1 MIKLLICTTGENKM
15 QKLKI
20 LTFVTNFYYHGIAG
34 LESQIYEEYVRLSEH
49 NFMSVITENSDLNSN
64 NNLKIIKVSKI
75 SIPKFRGIFKI
86 LQYIN
91 STFRNRKNF
100 DIVYVRTFSPPELLS
115 AIFAKNFLKKKV
127 VFLIPGTWIFI
138 GENFKKKI
146 QRKIFQI
153 LTRDSDMLV
162 LYSKLI
168 MPEITS
174 LIGPLDD
181 SKITII
187 KNAVD
192 SIKFSPMN
200 LTEENSILY
209 VGRIHPLK
217 QIDDIIH
224 AIGLVNKVIP
234 NVKLNIVGKIQSNEY
249 FTFLNDLILKLDCKK
264 NINFIG
270 PIPNEKIVDFY
281 HHAQIFIL
289 MGKNEGIP
297 RSILEAMSCEKAV
310 IAASNSG
317 IPDVIQHNENGILV
331 DDNNYEKLAKE
342 IISLLQNDQ
351 KRKKLGTNARST
363 IINNF
368 NWNIFVKKM
377 NSIFTS
383 I

>member
-1 MIKLLICTTGENKM
+1 M

-20 LTFVTNFYYHGIAG
+20 LTFVSNFYYHGIAG

-49 NFMSVITENSDLNSN
+49 NFMLVITENSDLNSN

-168 MPEITS
+168 IPEITS

-224 AIGLVNKVIP
+224 AIALVNKVIP

-368 NWNIFVKKM
+368 NWEIFVKKM